1 MQQLPYGIGIETSMS
16 MEAAEA
22 AIRDALAEEG
32 FGILTEIDVA
42 ATMKQKLDI
51 DRTPYKILGACNP
64 PLANRALD
72 ADEQIGLL
80 LPCNVA
86 VYRSAE
92 TTVIA
97 AMEPSLMASMSS
109 GGELNEVAAE
119 ARARIIRALE
129 HVEAAAGS

>member
-1 MQQLPYGIGIETSMS
+1 MKELPYGIGIEVSMPL
-16 MEAAEA
+16 EAAEQ
-22 AIRDALAEEG
+22 AIRDALSEEG

-42 ATMKQKLDI
+42 ATMKEKLGI

-64 PLANRALD
+64 PLANRALE

-86 VYRSAE
+86 VYRSGE
-92 TTVIA
+92 TTMIA
-97 AMEPSLMASMSS
+97 AMEPSLMASMSAE
-109 GGELNEVAAE
+109 GELKEVAAE

-129 HVEAAAGS
+129 RVEASAG